1 MGFRPRARSPQMGY
15 TLIELL
21 VVLAILAIVTMFVV
35 PNLGPKSP
43 KAVRSGLQDL
53 KASLQQARGLALSN
67 GKDINVHIVMVG
79 NVAHMTA
86 ADLNDDGSEKTPALM
101 DITIGQ
107 DWRRYADFTTSDPP
121 IPNEGTT
128 AVKDLTALA
137 TLGFSGWATPIQP
150 DAQAT
155 AFLGFSSQGAPQFV
169 DKGTNARSAA
179 TGGTWVGVKG
189 LTIKDQGLPYGC
201 VFVLEN
207 GLITA
212 YYKPDALLN
221 DTANQWQRLE

>member
-1 MGFRPRARSPQMGY
+1 MGSHPRARSPQRGY

-53 KASLQQARGLALSN
+53 KASLQQARGIALAN
-67 GKDINVHIVMVG
+67 GKNINVHIVLSG
-79 NVAHMTA
+79 NIARMTA
-86 ADLNDDGSEKTPALM
+86 VDLNDDGTEKAPALM
-101 DITIGQ
+101 DVAIGQ

-128 AVKDLTALA
+128 AVKDLTALT
-137 TLGFSGWATPIQP
+137 TLGFSGWATPIEP
-150 DAQAT
+150 DAQAKSY
-155 AFLGFSSQGAPQFV
+155 LGFSPQGAPQFV
-169 DKGTNARSAA
+169 DKSTKARSAVS
-179 TGGTWVGVKG
+179 GGTWVGVKG
-189 LTIKDQGLPYGC
+189 LTIKDKGLPYGC
-201 VFVLEN
+201 VFLLEN

-212 YYKPDALLN
+212 YYKPDALLT
-221 DTANQWQRLE
+221 DAANQWQRLE